1 MIKHLAVAVALISL
15 FSTVPASAQ
24 VAENGSCNGRMNSNT
39 FTSGSSMAIQGGSHL
54 AGEVTT
60 FSVSTISPV
69 EEVPEL
75 KPSGRVSASAVSMTD
90 ITPIMFAFKLSI
102 IVEGPG
108 VMLSLCDGPGCDG
121 ASFTAPTD
129 GDFRFTV
136 AGAVKGRGSLTVNSQ
151 CSPQTTGPDEDLGA
165 EAPATEETEETAEP
179 AAVPETAAE
188 RERRTG
194 QIASNVNG
202 FQNNISA
209 GRMPIMPNTS
219 GGITP
224 IGLGSNSQQG
234 IELGLSNS
242 GRKSQLDGGSG
253 GATGLSV
260 FTNVRFTQL
269 TGTGDTDIEGP
280 ILEGRLGAKQEFA
293 GGLAI
298 GAYLSLLSADIEST
312 PLATEVEENRYGGAV
327 FVQMQIDDDL
337 SAALTGFYEVGSADI
352 VSLGAS
358 GSADTSRF
366 ALTASLQGDFDLAP
380 VVVQPRAELGFFSES
395 RDSYVDSAGATI
407 AGRDETNVLGSL
419 ALRVGYPIM
428 LNEGF
433 VISLTPFA
441 DAAMQYYGGS
451 DEDLVT
457 TTGTRISDSALSGS
471 IEAGVQMELAGGG
484 MFVAQGGMVGIGRQ
498 STGFSGRLALQVPF

>member
-1 MIKHLAVAVALISL
+1 MILRTAVFTALLSL
-15 FSTVPASAQ
+15 LVVGTATAQ
-24 VAENGSCNGRMNSNT
+24 VAPNGSCNGRFQT
-39 FTSGSSMAIQGGSHL
+39 GSFVSAGAISHGGSHL
-54 AGEVTT
+54 AGETT
-60 FSVSTISPV
+60 SFSVSVMLDMLRLGSK
-69 EEVPEL
+69 PE
-75 KPSGRVSASAVSMTD
+75 SSQTVR
-90 ITPIMFAFKLSI
+90 PIKMSRIGLSI
-102 IVEGPG
+102 VASGPG
-108 VMLSLCDGPGCDG
+108 VMTTICENEGCNG
-121 ASFTAPTD
+121 ASFTAPVD

-136 AGAVKGRGSLTVNSQ
+136 SVFPDKGSRVEVSSQ
-151 CSPQTTGPDEDLGA
+151 CTALTTGPDEDEGMGA
-165 EAPATEETEETAEP
+165 AAPETEEKP
-179 AAVPETAAE
+179 APVVEEEEEEKEEEETAAE
-188 RERRTG
+188 IERRTG

-419 ALRVGYPIM
+419 ALRVGYPVM

-498 STGFSGRLALQVPF
+498 STGFS